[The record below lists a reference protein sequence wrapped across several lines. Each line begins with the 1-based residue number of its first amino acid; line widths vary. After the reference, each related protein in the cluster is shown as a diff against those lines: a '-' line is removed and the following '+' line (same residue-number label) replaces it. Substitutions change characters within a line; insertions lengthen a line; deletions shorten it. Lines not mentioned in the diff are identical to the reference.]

1 MSSILNRKKPLF
13 GLYAIAI
20 TLILVNSAVAANL
33 YYRIAFVEP
42 RVAYNVE
49 AWVRRAGS
57 ADWQLVSVTHNLL
70 TNGGKDFVKT
80 QLGTAANNSLVD
92 DISLS
97 TSASAAD
104 ATWHN
109 IPSEIT
115 NNGLER
121 ASGIYNTINTGN
133 WKVFV
138 TFNATGTHTNVQLTG
153 ISWVVTANGG
163 ALFACATIT
172 AVTLQANDQLKITW
186 TFTVS

>member
-1 MSSILNRKKPLF
+1 MSNILTKKKPLF

-20 TLILVNSAVAANL
+20 SLILVNSAFAAQL
-33 YYRIAFVEP
+33 YYRAVFIEP

-49 AWVRRAGS
+49 AWVKRAG
-57 ADWQLVSVTHNLL
+57 DTEWQLVSVTHNIM
-70 TNGGKDFVKT
+70 TNGGLDFVKT
-80 QLGTAANNSLVD
+80 QLGTAANASLVD

-97 TSASAAD
+97 TSASSPA

-121 ASGIYNTINTGN
+121 ASGIYNTIGTGN